1 MFACSFSPS
10 LTQGRLLRRGKAAKA
25 APNAPLRDLRL
36 EPFAM
41 LPHVLEARRIVGRY
55 EREPFERCG
64 RQGLFGG
71 EMDPR
76 RRRRRRSLYSQLAP
90 RDLQGAAC

>member
-25 APNAPLRDLRL
+25 APNAPLRVLRL

-55 EREPFERCG
+55 ERE
-64 RQGLFGG
+64 
-71 EMDPR
+71 
-76 RRRRRRSLYSQLAP
+76 SLVVAECECAP
-90 RDLQGAAC
+90 RTLGMRSC